1 MSTKPSIGY
10 WDNRGKAQSIRYLLK
25 YAGVD
30 FNDKRYEKA
39 HKDIWFTAKPNL
51 GLDFPNIPYYMDGD
65 IKLSQSVAIM
75 RYLARKHGLVA
86 RDDPTLARQEMVEQQ
101 LEDMFM
107 GFMMTLKNTVDN
119 DAKWK
124 DYCAGTLKQQLT
136 LLVKFLGDKQWLTGQ
151 LAYVDFLAYE
161 ILDAMRAYVPPVVDE
176 CLAIKQYLDRF
187 EALPPIKA
195 YRSSSEF
202 MSWPMAGIPFK
213 RQFWV

>member
-1 MSTKPSIGY
+1 MSTKPTVGY
-10 WDNRGKAQSIRYLLK
+10 WSFRGKAQSIRYLLK

-30 FNDKRYEKA
+30 FNDKRYELA
-39 HKDIWFTAKPNL
+39 SKDIWFTAKPNL
-51 GLDFPNIPYYMDGD
+51 GLDFPNLPYYMDGD

-101 LEDMFM
+101 LQDMFM
-107 GFMMTLKNTVDN
+107 AFFMALKNTGDD

-124 DYCAGTLKQQLT
+124 DYCAGTLKQHIT

-151 LAYVDFLAYE
+151 LSYVDFWAYE
-161 ILDAMRAYVPPVVDE
+161 ILDGMRAYVPPVVDK
-176 CLAIKQYLDRF
+176 CPTIKQYLDRF

-195 YRSSSEF
+195 YRSS
-202 MSWPMAGIPFK
+202 
-213 RQFWV
+213 